1 MTAPQRPPFWSS
13 SPTATKPQRL
23 RGTHAQ
29 LLEHA
34 EDGARVW
41 PYDRAQLYEVGALIL
56 HGAFGL
62 GVVVELVA
70 PGKVTVRFESGDK
83 LLVAGG

>member
-1 MTAPQRPPFWSS
+1 MSSPKPPFWSS
-13 SPTATKPQRL
+13 STKPKPHKL

-29 LLEHA
+29 LMDAA

-41 PYDRAQLYEVGALIL
+41 PYDRGQSYEVGALLL
-56 HGAFGL
+56 HPTFGL

-70 PGKVTVRFESGDK
+70 TGKVTVRFADGDK

>member
-1 MTAPQRPPFWSS
+1 MSSPKPPFWSS
-13 SPTATKPQRL
+13 SPKPAAKRL

-29 LLEHA
+29 LMDAA
-34 EDGARVW
+34 EDGARVL
-41 PYDRAQLYEVGALIL
+41 PYDRTLAYEVGALLL

-62 GVVVELVA
+62 GVVVEL
-70 PGKVTVRFESGDK
+70 PSRGRVTVRFADGDR